1 MSDAVA
7 GLWGLTRE
15 ATEHVHTMALGLARV
30 IPFMAWVPSLDAGT
44 LPMRLLRVAVAFVCI
59 AGIWPRLGGL
69 APMADDV
76 FTFLWRA
83 CREGMV
89 GLALGLV
96 VSMPFQAMHAVG
108 AMLDN
113 QRGATISSSIDPFN
127 GIESSETSSLL
138 HMFAAVLFLA
148 WGGATAVLEALVA
161 SYQLLPV
168 GRFDLPPLAQCTI
181 VIGQLLAAALRMA
194 APAMLL
200 MFVMEVFLGILSRF
214 AQQMNAFSV
223 SLAVKSFVAFLAL
236 AFLFGP
242 IAQRHLPWAF
252 GEVDATELLRDGAP

>member
-7 GLWGLTRE
+7 GLWGLTHE
-15 ATEHVHTMALGLARV
+15 ATESVHTMALGMARA

-44 LPMRLLRVAVAFVCI
+44 MPMRMLRVAVAFVCI
-59 AGIWPRLGGL
+59 AGIWPRLG
-69 APMADDV
+69 ATPPIADDI
-76 FTFLWRA
+76 FTFGWRA
-83 CREGMV
+83 ALEGMV

-96 VSMPFQAMHAVG
+96 VSLPFHVMHAVG

-168 GRFDLPPLAQCTI
+168 GRFELPPLTQSTAI
-181 VIGQLLAAALRMA
+181 IGQLLAAALRMA

-200 MFVMEVFLGILSRF
+200 MFIMEVFLGVLSRF

-242 IAQRHLPWAF
+242 MAQRHLPWSF
-252 GEVDATELLRDGAP
+252 DEVDATRLLRDGAP